1 VISLDAAVKKKKNR
15 IGIIA
20 IALLILVTVLA
31 VIGYINFIQ
40 WIVVDLAIA
49 LIANLLLRRVGKQT
63 G

>member
-1 VISLDAAVKKKKNR
+1 MDAAVKKKKNR